1 MVSKRLSKKVAKK
14 GTRTKSMKKGK
25 LLSKK
30 VKVGSKIKVKKVS
43 NKSKV
48 DGKLK
53 DPKLSALCMRCFHAS
68 GKTTKSCVMKQD
80 NRKQKLNK
88 RGRVMIMGHC
98 KTCNGKMFVFA

>member
-14 GTRTKSMKKGK
+14 CTRTKSMKKGK

-30 VKVGSKIKVKKVS
+30 VKVGSKTKGKKVS

-68 GKTTKSCVMKQD
+68 GKKTKSCVMKQD